1 MEGMRRLQE
10 GEQWTALVDYTI
22 IAWGYV
28 QVPIQPGI
36 SFMYSIVKGTCTHD
50 FVSSFSNCTGHLYP
64 DSVSLL
70 SLSLFPCFYL
80 FIYLFPVHR

>member
-1 MEGMRRLQE
+1 MDRPRGLHHHSL
-10 GEQWTALVDYTI
+10 GI
-22 IAWGYV
+22 CSG
-28 QVPIQPGI
+28 IQPGI

-80 FIYLFPVHR
+80 FIYLFISGT